1 MNALTY
7 ISSHL
12 AEPLRTAKVRK
23 DGGKVTPDATSP
35 KNELEL
41 RTEPLD
47 EVLDREE
54 PTAVA
59 GTEEKENDLVDKG
72 AVSSK
77 KRFTQSRFF
86 VTLLTVVLFVPKYFI
101 YRPILLLWWVI
112 TLPLT
117 IIERGIKLR
126 IKYNRE
132 QQQQQQQQDTVTSDF
147 NSSSSSNNNAFA
159 TGGTATSSSSPR
171 KRSLSN
177 RTLQAINEEDLA
189 TGDEFF
195 LQRDTVKGSLLRATN
210 LMRIIPSGSS
220 KSKSSERKSDT
231 FSDTE
236 TSVAP
241 SNVMFGSKKMGRFL
255 FPKKLIPKS
264 ILCSPRKKTLVI
276 DLDETLIHSVSRGT
290 THVNTAQGHIVE
302 VKFSSSGVSTLY
314 YVYKRPY
321 CDFFLSTVSR
331 WYNIVIFT
339 ASMREYADPVID
351 WLESSF
357 VGHISKRLYRND
369 CTLRDGVGYIKD
381 LTAVLRDQQQQQQ
394 SPDLAKISQDN
405 ALREL
410 IIVDNSPVSYAMNVD
425 NAIQVEGWIN
435 DPTDTD
441 LLNLLPLL
449 EALRF
454 TTDVRNILGL
464 RYGEKAFEGT

>member
-12 AEPLRTAKVRK
+12 AEPLRTVKVRK
-23 DGGKVTPDATSP
+23 HGQKKVATDTVSP
-35 KNELEL
+35 KNELNL
-41 RTEPLD
+41 RTESLD
-47 EVLDREE
+47 EVLNRKE

-59 GTEEKENDLVDKG
+59 ATEEKDKDFVTKG
-72 AVSSK
+72 NSTSSK
-77 KRFTQSRFF
+77 KRRFTQSRFF
-86 VTLLTVVLFVPKYFI
+86 VTLLTVVLFVPKYFV

-132 QQQQQQQQDTVTSDF
+132 QQEQQQDMAASD
-147 NSSSSSNNNAFA
+147 SSGNNNIFTA
-159 TGGTATSSSSPR
+159 TTSSSSR
-171 KRSLSN
+171 RRSLSN
-177 RTLQAINEEDLA
+177 RTLQSINEEDLA

-220 KSKSSERKSDT
+220 KSKASEKKNDT

-236 TSVAP
+236 TSVAL

-255 FPKKLIPKS
+255 FPKKLIPKF

-394 SPDLAKISQDN
+394 QQQHQSPDLAKISLDN

>member
-12 AEPLRTAKVRK
+12 AEPLRTVKVRK
-23 DGGKVTPDATSP
+23 HGQKKVATNTVSP
-35 KNELEL
+35 KNESNL
-41 RTEPLD
+41 RTESLD
-47 EVLDREE
+47 EVLTRKE

-59 GTEEKENDLVDKG
+59 ATEEKDKDFV
-72 AVSSK
+72 AKRNSTSSK
-77 KRFTQSRFF
+77 KRHFTQSRFF
-86 VTLLTVVLFVPKYFI
+86 VTLLTVVLFVPKYFV

-132 QQQQQQQQDTVTSDF
+132 QQEQQQDMAASD
-147 NSSSSSNNNAFA
+147 SSGNNNIFTA
-159 TGGTATSSSSPR
+159 TTSSSSR
-171 KRSLSN
+171 RRSLSN
-177 RTLQAINEEDLA
+177 RTLQSINEEDLA

-220 KSKSSERKSDT
+220 KSKASEKKNDT

-236 TSVAP
+236 TSVAL

-339 ASMREYADPVID
+339 ASMREYADSVID

-394 SPDLAKISQDN
+394 QQQHQSPDLAKISLDN